1 MLNSKVSHAVAA
13 VLALGAAAGAHAVDM
28 STVPPTNVI
37 RVSGSTAIDP
47 ALIAYLVNSTNLI
60 CDASRGAIDFYQG
73 TSVTNGKFLGVACAA
88 GSGITGV
95 APGTSI
101 AILKEDN
108 AGSNNGIVPVDQ
120 PTANFVSF
128 PVVTDLDSAHCPAG
142 ATTTPF
148 GEQTQTAHKCS
159 GYAITTSTP
168 TSGPYSNLGFADVE
182 AGIFGENP
190 TNTNALST
198 VDVPFGAAVS
208 LGLYHALQRAEGIS
222 PQDDDVSRIPNLN
235 RAQLAAIFNGQLS
248 TWTKVTGSGGTVAS
262 QSVVFGNSHVDTVS
276 GRQTCYDGTA
286 FSTAA
291 DCQGGTNPP
300 TAHTPSSSTIYFCQR
315 GQSSGTQQTAQIYF
329 ANKGCA
335 GGVLPF
341 TPPSKPGG
349 TCAASGCG
357 WSTTTYG
364 SAQVFAGNGTGD
376 DLSCLE
382 AHDGEGH
389 FAVSFAGTDAAWG
402 ADSTN
407 TDRADWRFIKV
418 QGVVPSIENAASGK
432 YLYWAQS
439 AGYYPAST
447 SAVNYPAS
455 GTVAAALEAYFTNS
469 STQIGASAVPAI
481 DHALQRTAP
490 AFDGGVLAIPGN
502 GGATPNP
509 STASVSTFRGNPVNS
524 FLKENPSNNC
534 QQAYLAPNAPDTSDS
549 PSWATP

>member
-28 STVPPTNVI
+28 STVPANNVLY
-37 RVSGSTAIDP
+37 VSGSTAIDP
-47 ALIAYLVNSTNLI
+47 ALIAYLVNSTDLI
-60 CDASRGAIDFYQG
+60 CDASKGSIDFYQG
-73 TSVTNGKFLGVACAA
+73 TSVSGGKFVGVACVA
-88 GSGITGV
+88 GSNVTG
-95 APGTSI
+95 ASGQPI
-101 AILKEDN
+101 AVIKEDN
-108 AGSNNGIVPVDQ
+108 AGSNNGILPVNT
-120 PTANFVSF
+120 PTTNFVSY
-128 PVVTDLDSAHCPAG
+128 PVVSQLNLTNCPAG

-148 GEQTQTAHKCS
+148 GEQTQTAHTCS
-159 GYAITTSTP
+159 GYSTVTSTAS
-168 TSGPYSNLGFADVE
+168 SGPYSNLGFADVE

-198 VDVPFGAAVS
+198 VDVPFGIAVS
-208 LGLYHALQRAEGIS
+208 LGLYHALQSAQGL
-222 PQDDDVSRIPNLN
+222 PQDDNVADMPTLN
-235 RAQLAAIFNGQLS
+235 RAQVAAIVNGQLS
-248 TWTKVTGSGGTVAS
+248 SWTKVVGTNGSVAS
-262 QSVVFGNSHVDTVS
+262 QTVVFGNSHLVGGAHS
-276 GRQTCYDGTA
+276 CYDGSA

-300 TAHTPSSSTIYFCQR
+300 AAVLPSSSTIYFCER
-315 GQSSGTQQTAQIYF
+315 GQSSGTQQTAQIFY
-329 ANKGCA
+329 ANEGCA
-335 GGVLPF
+335 SGVKQF
-341 TPPSKPGG
+341 AAPSKPGG

-357 WSTTTYG
+357 WATSTYG

-389 FAVSFAGTDAAWG
+389 FAISFAGTDAAWG
-402 ADSTN
+402 ADATN
-407 TDRADWRFIKV
+407 TDRADWRFVKID
-418 QGVVPSIENAASGK
+418 GVVPSIENAAAGK

-439 AGYYPAST
+439 AGYYPNST
-447 SAVNYPAS
+447 TAVNYPAS

-469 STQIGASAVPAI
+469 ATQIGANAVPAI

-509 STASVSTFRGNPVNS
+509 SSASLATFRGNPVND

-534 QQAYLAPNAPDTSDS
+534 QQAYLAPNAPDTSAS
-549 PSWATP
+549 PAWATP